1 MGETKGCTEWA
12 MIRYGTLGKRY
23 SLSLSVKKLYLYTV
37 FYLEILGSIQISKYG
52 M

>member
-12 MIRYGTLGKRY
+12 MIRYETLGKRY
-23 SLSLSVKKLYLYTV
+23 SLSVKKLYLYTV

-52 M
+52 V